1 MDPKETIMKD
11 RTATCLWL
19 PAIALVVLL
28 PLASLGQTQAEK
40 AFLGSW
46 KGNLTV
52 GPQTLEIRLV
62 FSLDEAKKIQGTF
75 DSPSQNALGLKLGD
89 IKIEGR
95 AISCV
100 IADLAAQGNP
110 TFKGRL
116 DAAGTKIEGEFTQ
129 MGFTGK
135 FSVEKEKP
143 QK

>member
-1 MDPKETIMKD
+1 MKN
-11 RTATCLWL
+11 RAATRLWL
-19 PAIALVVLL
+19 PAIALLVLL
-28 PLASLGQTQAEK
+28 PLPSLGQTQAEK

-46 KGNLTV
+46 KGNLV
-52 GPQTLEIRLV
+52 IGPQNLEIRLV

-75 DSPSQNALGLKLGD
+75 DSISQNVFGLKLGD
-89 IKIEGR
+89 IKIEGKT
-95 AISCV
+95 ISCV

-110 TFKGRL
+110 TFNGRL
-116 DAAGTKIEGEFTQ
+116 DATGTKIEGEFTQ